1 MMNFYPLEQLMAFYS
16 ELSPYIGSMPDQSKL
31 GLAKQIRQAK
41 PMQLSVSVMV
51 VLCHVAA
58 FHFGTCD

>member
-31 GLAKQIRQAK
+31 GLAKQIRQSK